1 MSQKV
6 NKDQT
11 IEKEDNSIKIIN
23 HTNEQQEITQSL
35 QQLQLN
41 SASELSIQQI
51 YGFQS
56 KQNINNINYET
67 QFQQQQN
74 KQNQQQKQQN
84 LIDQNGLQFMKEGL
98 KYDKLQ
104 QQFCEQL
111 SSQNS
116 TLVPIKQQDINGT
129 NAIPQLIIG
138 NSQTAERKGIL
149 KNAQAV
155 YLTDSS
161 NSLSQP
167 VSTKLYR
174 NQKDIIQIDKLQH
187 IQQINQQNQLRLKEN
202 SLLEANIL
210 AQNGLKGK
218 DFNDFTVNH
227 KIQKHILQQ
236 HLKGIQQNFCN
247 KEGFKSNQQLQIKMN
262 QYIQDKLAK
271 LSDQIQS
278 QGQQIDVINFQCN
291 DHNFQSIHSSNL
303 PNQNQDDEYEDV
315 EEDIEED
322 EDDEILEG
330 FDCEDE
336 EEDDDE
342 EEEDDEEED
351 IEEAIDKKQQ
361 NNNCLKS
368 QANNKK
374 FQFSY
379 QMDIDGLR
387 KKRIEM
393 NKDQKN
399 STVIVNIKAQK
410 KSYDNYDGGFSILN
424 QKILNNQKQIINSVN
439 DFLPKENTVI
449 NAFNQNISSIA
460 KDGSLISQ
468 ILKEKQIKKNSQQD
482 IRIQQHQMQIQQ
494 QIESISNLYADAL
507 EFQRSKQINMQK
519 LQYNNQQNLSYG
531 IKDSFNSKINCLPH
545 ECIDQENSSSNKNQ
559 QNQQIDESRISNQNT
574 QVSEQKIFKNN
585 CSKIQFS
592 PDVKNIFDQLEVLNY
607 TEKKRATMVKEQ
619 EFNVEMQN
627 MIDCVGC
634 KESLHQF
641 LNDLIQ
647 QANINQVTISFDGIY
662 VNKNREIGIL
672 ENFLENNFNIASFL
686 QFHQN
691 KQSMLEN
698 LNRNF
703 NLFKKSIGSRN
714 YRCNLHSKKP
724 IPCLM
729 KDNFEQLFDPDF
741 SSKEEAIEIDESL
754 FLSNLDKYLKKRKFC
769 GTCKENILGEYQ
781 KLKKNIEIDQEE
793 DQYLSEDYQ
802 NKINDESCNQCDNC
816 DSQYHQELQIQEN
829 CMEEQNQT
837 EFQQNQEQFHQK
849 NDSASDK
856 IKEVFYQNCAN
867 PQDNTYEHSQIEVD
881 DDQEFEDEMEEDEED
896 EDEDEGDL
904 DDEQYDLLNF
914 IKYCH
919 KTRKISIPMQVDFIQ
934 EIMSKA
940 QVDTSLVK
948 HANTTE
954 AAQDELLI
962 CLGQT
967 LKDRLQNVWKNK
979 KSEEIV
985 RQLFL
990 NICYKIFMT
999 QLQGQIQITMERNGC
1014 KNSLEEYLEEDEKT
1028 KEAKKLKNQKKK
1040 QKQKL
1045 KKQEKKQEELK
1056 KQMEEEL
1063 KKKQEEEV
1071 KQKQKQETKLLKKK
1085 QEELQ
1090 QQLKQIEEEQK
1101 KLKQQEQKKKKKNK
1115 KGNEIQS
1122 SCKSNEE
1129 AQDIAKQ
1136 EGEQYA
1142 QAEPIEISKN
1152 KIAQVSVLK
1161 SQAAANIQLETN
1173 EKKQQQNG
1181 TNIDFENQQRRT
1193 QKVTDETNLQQ
1204 QAEAEACFN
1213 QNQNAINAGVGQL
1226 DKQIK
1231 HKKMQKQNNLNN
1243 YQSKSSLPNQDSNSQ
1258 NDNNSNS
1265 NIFWERERSFL
1276 KSLGWKE
1283 EQELVIEIPQIDI
1296 HNYSQ
1301 NKNKYDKERANYRKT
1316 LHEQFLTVIKK
1327 QKNN

>member
-1 MSQKV
+1 M
-6 NKDQT
+6 
-11 IEKEDNSIKIIN
+11 
-23 HTNEQQEITQSL
+23 QE
-35 QQLQLN
+35 
-41 SASELSIQQI
+41 
-51 YGFQS
+51 GS
-56 KQNINNINYET
+56 KYNN
-67 QFQQQQN
+67 
-74 KQNQQQKQQN
+74 
-84 LIDQNGLQFMKEGL
+84 
-98 KYDKLQ
+98 LQ
-104 QQFCEQL
+104 QQFSEQV
-111 SSQNS
+111 SHQNS
-116 TLVPIKQQDINGT
+116 TSVPIKQQNSNGINV
-129 NAIPQLIIG
+129 IPQLVIG
-138 NSQTAERKGIL
+138 NSQTVERKGIL
-149 KNAQAV
+149 KNAQVV
-155 YLTDSS
+155 YQTEQS
-161 NSLSQP
+161 NSLPQS
-167 VSTKLYR
+167 VSTTLYR
-174 NQKDIIQIDKLQH
+174 NKKNIIQIDKLQH
-187 IQQINQQNQLRLKEN
+187 IPQINQQNKLRLKEN
-202 SLLEANIL
+202 SSSEGNIL
-210 AQNGLKGK
+210 VQSCLKGK
-218 DFNDFTVNH
+218 DLNDFTANH
-227 KIQKHILQQ
+227 KIQNHILQQ
-236 HLKGIQQNFCN
+236 HLKGMQQNFCN
-247 KEGFKSNQQLQIKMN
+247 QDGFKNNQQLQIKMN

-271 LSDQIQS
+271 LNDQIQS
-278 QGQQIDVINFQCN
+278 QGQQIDVNNFQCN
-291 DHNFQSIHSSNL
+291 DINIQNFQSMNSSNL
-303 PNQNQDDEYEDV
+303 PNYNQDEEYEDV
-315 EEDIEED
+315 EEDIDEED

-351 IEEAIDKKQQ
+351 IEEDIDQQ
-361 NNNCLKS
+361 EKNNYPKS
-368 QANNKK
+368 QVNNKK

-410 KSYDNYDGGFSILN
+410 KNDDQNDASSILN
-424 QKILNNQKQIINSVN
+424 QKVLHNQKQLMGQINE
-439 DFLPKENTVI
+439 LIPKDNTMI
-449 NAFNQNISSIA
+449 SAFNQNISSIA

-507 EFQRSKQINMQK
+507 EFQRQKQLNMQK
-519 LQYNNQQNLSYG
+519 LQYINQQNLNQG
-531 IKDSFNSKINCLPH
+531 VKNPANTKINHQPH
-545 ECIDQENSSSNKNQ
+545 EFKDQENSSSNKNKIQ
-559 QNQQIDESRISNQNT
+559 QHNSIDDSRINHQNS
-574 QVSEQKIFKNN
+574 QISEQNVQKAQAENNNNYKNKNN

-592 PDVKNIFDQLEVLNY
+592 PDVKNIFDQLDVLNY
-607 TEKKRATMVKEQ
+607 TEKKRATMVKES
-619 EFNVEMQN
+619 EFNAEMQN
-627 MIDCVGC
+627 LIDCVGC

-647 QANINQVTISFDGIY
+647 QANINQVTISFDGIF

-703 NLFKKSIGSRN
+703 NLFKKSIGQRN

-793 DQYLSEDYQ
+793 DQYLSDDFQ
-802 NKINDESCNQCDNC
+802 NKLNDEGQNQCDNC

-837 EFQQNQEQFHQK
+837 EFLEDQEQFHQK
-849 NDSASDK
+849 NDTASDK

-904 DDEQYDLLNF
+904 DDEQYDLLNY

-999 QLQGQIQITMERNGC
+999 QLQGQIQIAMERNGC

-1056 KQMEEEL
+1056 KQMEEEQ
-1063 KKKQEEEV
+1063 KKKQEEEL
-1071 KQKQKQETKLLKKK
+1071 KQKQKQEAKLLKKK

-1115 KGNEIQS
+1115 RGNQGM
-1122 SCKSNEE
+1122 EE
-1129 AQDIAKQ
+1129 AQDIINQ
-1136 EGEQYA
+1136 EDEQYA
-1142 QAEPIEISKN
+1142 QAGPIE
-1152 KIAQVSVLK
+1152 VSIDKK
-1161 SQAAANIQLETN
+1161 SSAAANVQLEQN
-1173 EKKQQQNG
+1173 EKQNKQNEKI
-1181 TNIDFENQQRRT
+1181 IDFENQQRRT
-1193 QKVTDETNLQQ
+1193 QKCIDERNLYQ
-1204 QAEAEACFN
+1204 QAEAEACVSQNQITVKAGVGQQDKQIKNKKN
-1213 QNQNAINAGVGQL
+1213 QNQNNQ
-1226 DKQIK
+1226 
-1231 HKKMQKQNNLNN
+1231 
-1243 YQSKSSLPNQDSNSQ
+1243 QSKSSQINQISSNQ
-1258 NDNNSNS
+1258 NENNINSNM
-1265 NIFWERERSFL
+1265 FLERERSFL

-1283 EQELVIEIPQIDI
+1283 EQELIIEIPQTEIN
-1296 HNYSQ
+1296 NYSK
-1301 NKNKYDKERANYRKT
+1301 NKYKYDKERENYRKI

-1327 QKNN
+1327 QTNS